1 MEVVEVI
8 SGVLAGNLLS
18 SLSSASEIE
27 ERSKADEMNYV
38 SVQLLLAKT
47 CLEVLTTNSKCYYWF
62 VDGYS

>member
-38 SVQLLLAKT
+38 PVLLAKT